1 MATFFWDS
9 YGVISIDYLRKGK
22 TITGAYYAS
31 LFDKLK
37 AELAGKQPH
46 LQKKKILF
54 HQDNLPSHTSA
65 VAMAKIHEL
74 RFELL
79 DHPPYSPDLAPSN
92 FFLFPHLKI
101 PLGG

>member
-1 MATFFWDS
+1 MATAFGDS
-9 YGVISIDYLRKGK
+9 HGVILIKYLQKEK

-31 LFDKLK
+31 LLDKLK
-37 AELAGKQPH
+37 SELEEKQPH

-54 HQDNLPSHTSA
+54 HPDNAQSYPSP

-79 DHPPYSPDLAPSN
+79 DHPAYSPDLRAQSDF
-92 FFLFPHLKI
+92 FFLNLI
-101 PLGG
+101 